1 MEREKIIR
9 SIEAFDPELYDFFQ
23 MELKTQRYTLSLLP
37 NENYASPF
45 SSYLKGSLLSNTYL
59 DHHAVWQFGRLE
71 SLAIERAKRLFNS
84 EAAIVRINNII
95 AASQI
100 VFFGFVKPGDT
111 IMSFNLRKQ
120 EYCYGEQM
128 DYNFV
133 KFSIEPDTQHI
144 DYRHLAKLAEEC
156 QPKMLIFSP
165 VNYPLDVDYKKLADI
180 AHSVGAVLWV
190 DMGATVGLV
199 ATKLMHNPVPYAD
212 VVTFYTHDTLR
223 GPQSAVI
230 LTSQANADM
239 LNEIAINTGH
249 VYLQENI
256 LAALCI
262 AFKEAETPEFLAYCQ
277 QCLANANA
285 LRQSMKDCNVDIVYH
300 GTNSHLVLPGVHFDD
315 RSAFL
320 TRLKQAGFV
329 VKCDAVMTFDN
340 AKSIPALRL
349 SSMIPTTRGLKEKE
363 MVEVGRLLARAI
375 TPDISAKS
383 IARIRQSL
391 AEIVF
396 TKPLFSEEWLPSKNI
411 LNPLYSS
418 QNINYSRELYAAN
431 KKNLLK
437 RLLGLKK

>member
-9 SIEAFDPELYDFFQ
+9 SIEAFDPELYDFYQ

-71 SLAIERAKRLFNS
+71 ALAIERAKKLFGS

-100 VFFGFVKPGDT
+100 VFYAYLDKGDT
-111 IMSFNLRKQ
+111 VMSFNLRKQ
-120 EYCYGEQM
+120 EYCYGEHM

-133 KFSIEPDTQHI
+133 KFSIEPETQHI
-144 DYRHLAKLAEEC
+144 DYRHMSKLAQEC
-156 QPKMLIFSP
+156 RPKLIIFSP
-165 VNYPLDVDYKKLADI
+165 VNYPLDVDYKKMADI
-180 AHSVGAVLWV
+180 AHSVGATFWV

-199 ATKLMHNPVPYAD
+199 ATKLMNSPVPYAD

-230 LTSQANADM
+230 LGSQATIDR
-239 LNEIAINTGH
+239 LNEIAIATGH

-277 QCLANANA
+277 QCLTNATA
-285 LRQSMKDCNVDIVYH
+285 LLKSMKDCNVEIVYH
-300 GTNSHLVLPGVHFDD
+300 GTNSHLVRPAVHFDD
-315 RSAFL
+315 RNAFL
-320 TRLKQAGFV
+320 TQLKRAGFV

-363 MVEVGRLLARAI
+363 MVEVGRLLSKAI
-375 TPDISAKS
+375 VPNLTAKQT
-383 IARIRQSL
+383 AKIRQSL
-391 AEIVF
+391 AEILF
-396 TKPLFSEEWLPSKNI
+396 TKPLFSEEWLPRDNAT
-411 LNPLYSS
+411 NPLYSS
-418 QNINYSRELYAAN
+418 QNINYSRELYASN
-431 KKNLLK
+431 KKNLIK
-437 RLLGLKK
+437 RLLGFKK